1 MWRAHQICGIHAGPL
16 TILCCFTLAPE
27 KMSIGSSVIRAI
39 LMRHW
44 NIELANAALGQVVR
58 APHRRTRYAVAR

>member
-1 MWRAHQICGIHAGPL
+1 
-16 TILCCFTLAPE
+16 
-27 KMSIGSSVIRAI
+27 MSIGSSVIRAI